1 MAGMLGSVSEP
12 NRPDVI
18 GNILGP
24 ASKAETD
31 AIDLEKETF
40 ISEQL
45 QAQPPKPNKR
55 GCAKKRTKKRKMKTK
70 RGRKVIKKRAPIRR
84 KKTQK
89 RKRVV
94 RRRIIKKRTR

>member
-18 GNILGP
+18 GKILGP

-31 AIDLEKETF
+31 SIDLEKETF

-45 QAQPPKPNKR
+45 QAEPPKPSKR
-55 GCAKKRTKKRKMKTK
+55 GCAKKRKTKMKKT
-70 RGRKVIKKRAPIRR
+70 RRRKVIRKRRIPKRR
-84 KKTQK
+84 KVIK

-94 RRRIIKKRTR
+94 RRRINKRTR